1 MQRREFIQS
10 GAGAAALGIAA
21 AGGWLPAQAA
31 DAPGWNR
38 DAFSA
43 KSLADVVKALGG
55 AQAVESKDVSFLQA
69 PEIAENGS
77 SVRFAVQSALP
88 GTTQLALV
96 VEKNP
101 FALAAV
107 FDIPSGTDAQLTTHL
122 KMQESSNVYALARAG
137 GKFYYA
143 VKNVTV
149 TLGGCAS

>member
-10 GAGAAALGIAA
+10 GTGAAALGLAA
-21 AGGWLPAQAA
+21 AGGWLSAHAA

-38 DAFSA
+38 NAFSA

-55 AQAVESKDVSFLQA
+55 APATESKDVSFLQA

-77 SVRFAVQSALP
+77 SVRFSIQSNLP

-101 FALAAV
+101 FALAAL
-107 FDIPSGTDAQLTTHL
+107 FDIPPGTDAQLTTHL

-137 GKFYYA
+137 DKFHYA

-149 TLGGCAS
+149 TIGGCG